1 MKSFIG
7 SWQGRVLGAVLVSL
21 TLFVGTYTVLPHI
34 ADELTITVT
43 KAPSPVL
50 PYGPSQVIFKRTY
63 SGGTVGAVHD
73 ELGRL
78 ARLDFNQNVGCP
90 LDLQADAHYT
100 DVLLFSWH
108 GMPVQEYATD
118 NSGGCGFWSIHT
130 LGVPDLTLSYTV
142 AGTWQ
147 HLARLTGLP
156 LFPDYQ
162 CPDCHLGPH

>member
-21 TLFVGTYTVLPHI
+21 TLFVGSYTVLPHI

-78 ARLDFNQNVGCP
+78 YRLALFQNVGCP
-90 LDLQADAHYT
+90 LGEDATAYYT
-100 DVLLFSWH
+100 DDLLFSWQ
-108 GMPVQEYATD
+108 GMPVQEY
-118 NSGGCGFWSIHT
+118 F
-130 LGVPDLTLSYTV
+130 
-142 AGTWQ
+142 
-147 HLARLTGLP
+147 TGN
-156 LFPDYQ
+156 
-162 CPDCHLGPH
+162 